1 MSPRNQAEANIAF
14 YGDPHGEYRPLKAIA
29 AARPN
34 AVVFLGDM
42 DLSRSFDEEVKPLTN
57 AGVESWYIHGNHDTD
72 REEWHDH
79 LFESELGKQRNLNV
93 RVENIHGVRVAGL
106 AGVFRSKVWH
116 PRDGKGE
123 QKFTSREE
131 FLRIHH
137 RAAWRD
143 GMPLGQRSTIYPEDV
158 DKLANMRA
166 DVLVS
171 HEAPSCHRYG
181 FAEIDLVAQMMGVK
195 TIIHG
200 HHHESYEATLPCGI
214 KVIGLDKAEVVTLS
228 ASALAA

>member
-1 MSPRNQAEANIAF
+1 MSPRDQAEANIAF
-14 YGDPHGEYRPLKAIA
+14 YGDPHGDYRPLKAIA

-79 LFESELGKQRNLNV
+79 LFESELGKKRNLNV

-131 FLRIHH
+131 FLLIHR

-158 DKLANMRA
+158 DKLANMSA

-171 HEAPSCHRYG
+171 HEAPSCHRHG
-181 FAEIDLVAQMMGVK
+181 FSEIDLVAQMMGAK

-214 KVIGLDKAEVVTLS
+214 KVIGLDKAEVVTLP

>member
-1 MSPRNQAEANIAF
+1 MSSRDQADVSIAF
-14 YGDPHGEYRPLKAIA
+14 YGDPHGDFRPVKTLLASHP
-29 AARPN
+29 R

-42 DLSRSFDEEVKPLTN
+42 DLSRSFDEEMKPLTD
-57 AGVESWYIHGNHDTD
+57 AGIESWYIHGNHDTD
-72 REEWHDH
+72 REEWHDF
-79 LFESELGKQRNLNV
+79 LLESDLGKSRNLNV

-106 AGVFRSKVWH
+106 AGVFRSTVWH

-123 QKFTSREE
+123 QKFQSRAEY
-131 FLRIHH
+131 LSIHH

-143 GMPLGQRSTIYPEDV
+143 GLPLSQRSTIYPEDV
-158 DKLANMRA
+158 DLLANMRA

-181 FAEIDLVAQMMGVK
+181 FLEIDLIAQMLGAR

-200 HHHESYEATLPCGI
+200 HHHESYEANLPCGI
-214 KVIGLDKAEVVTLS
+214 KVIGLNKAEVVTLPASELS
-228 ASALAA
+228 A

>member
-1 MSPRNQAEANIAF
+1 MSPRIEAQISF
-14 YGDPHGEYRPLKAIA
+14 YGDPHGDYRPLKSLA

-42 DLSRSFDEEVKPLTN
+42 DLARPFDDEVQPLTA
-57 AGVESWYIHGNHDTD
+57 AGVDSWYIHGNHDTD
-72 REEWHDH
+72 REEWHDF
-79 LFESELGKQRNLNV
+79 LFESDLGKTRNLNT
-93 RVENIHGVRVAGL
+93 RVVDVHGVRIAGL

-116 PRDGKGE
+116 PKDGKGE
-123 QKFTSREE
+123 QKYQSRKD
-131 FLRIHH
+131 FMRLHH

-143 GMPLGQRSTIYPEDV
+143 GLPLGQRSTIYPEDV
-158 DKLANMRA
+158 DQLANLRA

-181 FAEIDLVAQMMGVK
+181 FSEVELVAQMMGAK

-200 HHHESYEATLPCGI
+200 HHHESYQATLPCGI
-214 KVIGLDKAEVVTLS
+214 KVIGLDKAEIATLS
-228 ASALAA
+228 VSDLVA

>member
-1 MSPRNQAEANIAF
+1 MSSRDQADAKIAF
-14 YGDPHGEYRPLKAIA
+14 YGDPHGDYRPMKSLVS
-29 AARPN
+29 ARPN
-34 AVVFLGDM
+34 AVVFIGVM
-42 DLSRSFDEEVKPLTN
+42 DLSRSFDNEVKPLTE
-57 AGVESWYIHGNHDTD
+57 AGIESWYIHGNHDTD
-72 REEWHDH
+72 REDWHDF
-79 LFESELGKQRNLNV
+79 LFESKLGKSRNLNV
-93 RVENIHGVRVAGL
+93 RVENINGVRIAGL

-123 QKFTSREE
+123 QKFQSRAE
-131 FLRIHH
+131 FMRIHH
-137 RAAWRD
+137 LASWRD
-143 GMPLGQRSTIYPEDV
+143 GLPLGQRSTIYPEDV

-181 FAEIDLVAQMMGVK
+181 FSEIDLVAQMMGAK

-214 KVIGLDKAEVVTLS
+214 KVIGLDKAEIATLS
-228 ASALAA
+228 VSDLVA